1 VVHKIV
7 YLGFGSNLG
16 DKEANCR
23 RALEEIA
30 ASRSNTIQAISSLY
44 KTEPVG
50 YREQDWFINCVA
62 AVKTTLAPYPL
73 VYFLQ
78 AIEKKMGRKESFK
91 MGPRL
96 IDLDIL
102 LYGARKIT
110 VKDLA
115 IPHPHLH
122 ERGFVL
128 APLAEI
134 APDVVHPNLH
144 KTVRELFEAIGTDG
158 VEVYSAAP
166 IIPLSSCS

>member
-1 VVHKIV
+1 VGHKIV
-7 YLGFGSNLG
+7 YLGFGSNIG

-23 RALEEIA
+23 HALEGIA
-30 ASRSNTIQAISSLY
+30 ASRSNTIQSISSLY

-50 YREQDWFINCVA
+50 YRNQDWFINCVA

-73 VYFLQ
+73 VHFLQ
-78 AIEKKMGRKESFK
+78 AIEKQMGRAETFK

-102 LYGARKIT
+102 LYGSLNIT
-110 VKDLA
+110 EKDLI
-115 IPHPHLH
+115 IPHPRLH

-128 APLAEI
+128 APLVEI
-134 APDVVHPNLH
+134 APDVVHPSLH
-144 KTVRELFEAIGTDG
+144 KTIKELFEAVGTDG
-158 VEVYSAAP
+158 VALYSASP